1 MEAKIITGRIVS
13 QPVVLAEGL
22 PSLGLTALVLVAV
35 KTDDGYKELHYVE
48 YGTALHRYANT
59 MFSKIA
65 TSAIGETVEA
75 TIELATGRII
85 YFKNI
90 RKGVILWNYY

>member
-1 MEAKIITGRIVS
+1 METKIITGRIVS
-13 QPVVLAEGL
+13 QPVVLAED
-22 PSLGLTALVLVAV
+22 SSALVLVAV
-35 KTDDGYKELHYVE
+35 KTDDGYKELHYAE
-48 YGTALHRYANT
+48 HHTALRRYANS

-75 TIELATGRII
+75 TIYLATGRII

-90 RKGVILWNYY
+90 TRR